1 MQENRENKQRN
12 NEPTRDS
19 DTNLA
24 YTSQNNF
31 SSPQTN
37 GYSCNRNQYREQRS
51 QEKEPRKEL
60 SVNDAEIVAKELF
73 DDRVKFFEKIHMEF
87 SNPFDDSAAQSNE
100 LGFGCL
106 CREVLMKI
114 AKKGWSDND
123 LREIWKKV
131 APFVR
136 LKIAKLRTS
145 KAQACKK
152 AFTGKW
158 YM

>member
-1 MQENRENKQRN
+1 MNSQKNQRT
-12 NEPTRDS
+12 NEPGRNS
-19 DTNLA
+19 GTNLA
-24 YTSQNNF
+24 YASRGDF

-37 GYSCNRNQYREQRS
+37 GYNCNRNQYKEQRTE
-51 QEKEPRKEL
+51 EKEQRKEL
-60 SVNDAEIVAKELF
+60 SVNDAEMVAKELF
-73 DDRVKFFEKIHMEF
+73 EDRVKFFQKIHMEF
-87 SNPFDDSAAQSNE
+87 SNPFDDSAARSND
-100 LGFGCL
+100 LGFGFL
-106 CREVLMKI
+106 CREVLVKI
-114 AKKGWSDND
+114 AKKEWNDND

-158 YM
+158 QL